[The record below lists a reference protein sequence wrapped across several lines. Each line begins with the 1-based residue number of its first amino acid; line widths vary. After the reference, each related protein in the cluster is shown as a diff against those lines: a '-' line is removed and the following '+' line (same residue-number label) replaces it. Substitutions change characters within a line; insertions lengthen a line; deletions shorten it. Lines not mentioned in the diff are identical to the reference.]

1 LRDGAAIMVGSLA
14 AANGQ
19 QMVKLVILLHR
30 RADLTVDEFERYWR
44 EIHAPIAAQLP
55 GLRKYVQGYRLP
67 VTLPFPATH
76 DAVAELWFDSV
87 EALAAAMDS
96 PQERAAAADAANF
109 IDLART
115 SMVVVTE
122 RSVAL

>member
-1 LRDGAAIMVGSLA
+1 MVGSFA
-14 AANGQ
+14 TVNGPL
-19 QMVKLVILLHR
+19 VKLVIFLHK

-55 GLRKYVQGYRLP
+55 GLRKYVQGYRVP
-67 VTLPFPATH
+67 AAVPFPATC

-87 EALAAAMDS
+87 EALATAMNS
-96 PQERAAAADAANF
+96 QQERAAAADAANF

-122 RSVAL
+122 RTVALC